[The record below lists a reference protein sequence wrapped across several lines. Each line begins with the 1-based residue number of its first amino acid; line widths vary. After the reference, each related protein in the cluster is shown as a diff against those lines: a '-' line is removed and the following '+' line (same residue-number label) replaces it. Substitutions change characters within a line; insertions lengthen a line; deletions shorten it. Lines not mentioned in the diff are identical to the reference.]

1 MVSTNKRTFGSILS
15 LAAERWSGKESEG
28 LFFPFLGPSF
38 NDEHVIDGSRRVS
51 LLMKLECKIEFLIY
65 QNSPNFKRLKNCGIF
80 FFLDVPHRN
89 Y

>member
-51 LLMKLECKIEFLIY
+51 LLMKLECKIKFLIY
-65 QNSPNFKRLKNCGIF
+65 QNSPNLGFKNVAYF
-80 FFLDVPHRN
+80 FINVPHRN